1 MLPVAILKAARDVL
15 MRHICEASP
24 THASQPADPEELT
37 VISCLEQSSDAFQ
50 AHQSGPEMHLSGFAG
65 ANHVSPTQ
73 VLDEAAV
80 EYEDD
85 DYWDVQSDEEMADQ
99 EDGVTDDTTLASKDF
114 EIIRRIHFENSN
126 DLSVRRYD
134 DFLYEGLLSHYKPEY
149 AASPLRN
156 PKTARVFAHFIHVV
170 RLHSTQIEYSP
181 LIFTAY
187 RGP

>member
-1 MLPVAILKAARDVL
+1 MLPVAFLKAARDIL
-15 MRHICEASP
+15 RRYICEASP
-24 THASQPADPEELT
+24 THTSQPVDSEELT
-37 VISCLEQSSDAFQ
+37 FTSCLERSSDAFH
-50 AHQSGPEMHLSGFAG
+50 AYQSGPEMKLSGFAG
-65 ANHVSPTQ
+65 NDHVSPTQ

-99 EDGVTDDTTLASKDF
+99 EDGVTDDITLASKDF
-114 EIIRRIHFENSN
+114 EIIRRIHFEHSN

-149 AASPLRN
+149 AASPLKN

-170 RLHSTQIEYSP
+170 RLHHTYVQYHR
-181 LIFTAY
+181 LIFIAY